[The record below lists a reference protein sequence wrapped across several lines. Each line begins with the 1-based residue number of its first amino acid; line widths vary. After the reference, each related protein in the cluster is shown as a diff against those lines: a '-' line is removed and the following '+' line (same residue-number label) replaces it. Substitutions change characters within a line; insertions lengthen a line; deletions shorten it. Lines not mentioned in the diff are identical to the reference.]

1 MIKFKF
7 LPVDLRCLLGSE
19 NQNHVCAVENII
31 NQFGGLY
38 DNARNLL
45 FFVCERVLDLN
56 NIGNLNVQSLK
67 NLEPEERLKKYRMLT
82 KCHATWH

>member
-1 MIKFKF
+1 MAFLEVKIKIMS
-7 LPVDLRCLLGSE
+7 VQLR
-19 NQNHVCAVENII
+19 I

-56 NIGNLNVQSLK
+56 NIDNLNVRSLK
-67 NLEPEERLKKYRMLT
+67 NLELEESLKKYRMLM
-82 KCHATWH
+82 KCHTTPH